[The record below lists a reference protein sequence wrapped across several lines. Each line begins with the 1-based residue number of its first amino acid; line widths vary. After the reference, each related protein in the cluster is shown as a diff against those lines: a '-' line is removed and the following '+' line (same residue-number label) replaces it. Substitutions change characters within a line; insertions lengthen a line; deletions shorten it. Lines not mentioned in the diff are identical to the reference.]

1 MFSTGSPQRDG
12 VLRVAMA
19 GLMSA
24 ALTGCGHAT
33 AELEIARQNQ
43 AEAARRLEECEA
55 QLAEARKALEA
66 SRQCSAE
73 ARLAAD
79 RFLADVSAGDWRAA
93 YHCGTREFQERKNLE
108 ANVRRY
114 FTPPAAPAS
123 FVFSTHET
131 AIEKDRAALRGI
143 VKDRSQLHESF
154 TLHLVR
160 EDSGWHVSFFS
171 IGIGDDSADGEAGA
185 TTAWK
190 AARLT
195 ADVFLEA
202 VNSRNADAA
211 HAVGSKAF
219 QENKGGSKAMQTFS
233 KGRFRGEAAGYKCAP
248 LTSFEA
254 VPGHDEFIG
263 RGKLQY
269 RGVPKPDSQYTV
281 RVVKEGDKWRI
292 ASFTA
297 EER

>member
-1 MFSTGSPQRDG
+1 MFSTNSRRSNH
-12 VLRVAMA
+12 VLSVLACSLVAA
-19 GLMSA
+19 SLP
-24 ALTGCGHAT
+24 GCGHAT
-33 AELEIARQNQ
+33 AELEMARQNQ
-43 AEAARRLEECEA
+43 AEAAKRLEECEA
-55 QLAEARKALEA
+55 QLAEARKSWEA
-66 SRQCSAE
+66 SRQGSAE
-73 ARLAAD
+73 ARLVAD

-93 YHCGTREFQERKNLE
+93 YQRGTKELQQQKSLE

-114 FTPPAAPAS
+114 FSPPSAPAS
-123 FVFSTHET
+123 FVFFSHET

-143 VKDRSQLHESF
+143 VKDRAQLHEPF

-160 EDSGWHVSFFS
+160 QDGGWRVSFFN
-171 IGIGDDSADGEAGA
+171 IGIGEDSADGDGAA
-185 TTAWK
+185 TTPWK
-190 AARLT
+190 AARMT
-195 ADVFLEA
+195 ADLFLEA

-211 HAVGSKAF
+211 DAVGSKAF
-219 QENKGGSKAMQTFS
+219 QENKGGNKAMETFS
-233 KGRFRGEAAGYKCAP
+233 KGRFRGETSGYKCAP

-269 RGVPKPDSQYTV
+269 RGVLKPDSKYTV